1 MEAPKPTCQ
10 DCGKALRKGSGAKA
24 HKTCSKRRPMD
35 FKTATELA
43 RFLGRDT
50 HEIYR
55 LDK

>member
-1 MEAPKPTCQ
+1 
-10 DCGKALRKGSGAKA
+10 
-24 HKTCSKRRPMD
+24 MD